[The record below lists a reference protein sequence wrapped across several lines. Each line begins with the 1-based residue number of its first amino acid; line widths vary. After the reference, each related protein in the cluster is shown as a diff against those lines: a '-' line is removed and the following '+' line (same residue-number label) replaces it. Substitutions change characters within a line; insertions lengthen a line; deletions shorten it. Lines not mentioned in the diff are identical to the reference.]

1 MAGGMSK
8 RGSWGPIGERVN
20 PGALDSAAASP
31 AAETEPPSIRHCWVT
46 DRHGR
51 LPALL
56 LAWRQHEGGWQG
68 RVVRP
73 VREDDSWQV
82 VEEWLPAGP
91 ARPGELDPP
100 GASVAGVGDDIEL
113 VTADVAPAVRRGHVW

>member
-8 RGSWGPIGERVN
+8 RGSLGPIGERIN
-20 PGALDSAAASP
+20 PTAQDAEP
-31 AAETEPPSIRHCWVT
+31 ATSTTEPESPIRHCWVT

-56 LAWRQHEGGWQG
+56 LEWRQRGDGWHG

-73 VREDDSWQV
+73 VREDDGWQV
-82 VEEWLPAGP
+82 VEEWLPAGL
-91 ARPGELDPP
+91 LDP
-100 GASVAGVGDDIEL
+100 AGLAE
-113 VTADVAPAVRRGHVW
+113 PRNKC